1 MDNTTTWFYNYA
13 QSLLNELPAAREFD
27 DEDFIWLG

>member
-1 MDNTTTWFYNYA
+1 MDNTTTWFYSYA
-13 QSLLNELPAAREFD
+13 QTLLSELPIARRFD